1 MQNYNGAWLLSYIVA
16 QFHTEWLSFP
26 DMKLSFFLGYYH
38 LVSHNATAKLIW
50 QWSGRA
56 GKDEWQA
63 NEPIA
68 MRNCCTGPT
77 HGTEAPS
84 SDWRAPGSTHPLGAP
99 EDDQG
104 LLGRT
109 GSGSAASRHR
119 LRQQWKEQQFTHT
132 YIWTPLKHAQPYAG
146 VGCTPVLSLKCF
158 NQLISNNA
166 HFNSVKPFYPHAS
179 GLLLHISNTLL
190 VSKLQHTVQLM
201 NVQ

>member
-1 MQNYNGAWLLSYIVA
+1 MTIVI
-16 QFHTEWLSFP
+16 HSGT
-26 DMKLSFFLGYYH
+26 
-38 LVSHNATAKLIW
+38 VSHWVTQFPRHEAELLFRISSPGESYNAIAKLIW

-109 GSGSAASRHR
+109 GGGSAASRHR

-179 GLLLHISNTLL
+179 GLLLHISNTSL
-190 VSKLQHTVQLM
+190 VSKLQHTVQLT